1 MPIHIISIFHVRQS
15 LTVAITLPLY
25 TCGGA
30 ALPYIIFIQRFTVVV
45 VTMRLVN
52 CAMAFAFI
60 VLFKIYELI
69 HTRLIDVAHC
79 SLFQSRT
86 RTINCPR
93 RTTSYTLVCAATA
106 ATVCWARKK
115 IILSYMY
122 RTPPLR
128 IVVGKNIHSSLHF
141 RRIKHILMVATSMY
155 FIRCAAPHPFSYIII
170 CMCFCHGPP
179 ASRAC
184 VRPASC
190 TYVRK
195 KRVERIK

>member
-1 MPIHIISIFHVRQS
+1 MPTYTYNLNFSCTPIFNRGYYSSFIHVWRSCASIYNIYSKVYRRRRH
-15 LTVAITLPLY
+15 Y
-25 TCGGA
+25 A
-30 ALPYIIFIQRFTVVV
+30 ACELRDGIRVYSVVQNLWAH
-45 VTMRLVN
+45 T
-52 CAMAFAFI
+52 
-60 VLFKIYELI
+60 

-155 FIRCAAPHPFSYIII
+155 FIRCAASLFIYYYMHVFLPWTTS
-170 CMCFCHGPP
+170 
-179 ASRAC
+179 
-184 VRPASC
+184 
-190 TYVRK
+190 
-195 KRVERIK
+195 